1 VEDLVRLSGLMCKLF
16 IPTKKA
22 GGLHLAPCILL
33 ATKRKITQC
42 TNFIIETFKTFIEL
56 WKRENA
62 MLHPLSI
69 SRCRCPSFLNNLL
82 KGIRDCSNHESF
94 MKEKHE
100 ILKAAKKGGDAHK
113 EISYRNIAD

>member
-1 VEDLVRLSGLMCKLF
+1 METRECDATSLIHKPMSLPF
-16 IPTKKA
+16 I
-22 GGLHLAPCILL
+22 LE
-33 ATKRKITQC
+33 Q
-42 TNFIIETFKTFIEL
+42 
-56 WKRENA
+56 
-62 MLHPLSI
+62 
-69 SRCRCPSFLNNLL
+69 LL